1 MIKMMDKTKYYFK
14 ETDNNFL
21 IQQIMISNKLTMI
34 LLIKI
39 IKNNQIIK

>member
-1 MIKMMDKTKYYFK
+1 MMDKTKYYFK